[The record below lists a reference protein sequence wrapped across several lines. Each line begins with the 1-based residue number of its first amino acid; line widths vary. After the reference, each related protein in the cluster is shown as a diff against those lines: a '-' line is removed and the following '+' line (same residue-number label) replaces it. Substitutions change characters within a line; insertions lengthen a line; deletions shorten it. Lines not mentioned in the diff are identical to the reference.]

1 MTETIKNISRDVKS
15 GATIICAWGDRG
27 AMARTP
33 DGTIVQSPAFPP
45 PQIIDSL
52 GAGDTFTA
60 AVLHYLNHVKLKK
73 SQFNVIN
80 TNNTDQITKTQQQT
94 DQDPSS
100 SSNSNIV
107 PKKITF
113 NCNIE
118 SLEYS
123 NTDFIDQT
131 ILQAAITFACRTAG
145 NKIGFKGYDH
155 LQSTPICF

>member
-1 MTETIKNISRDVKS
+1 
-15 GATIICAWGDRG
+15 
-27 AMARTP
+27 MARTP

-45 PQIIDSL
+45 TQIIDSL

-73 SQFNVIN
+73 NQFNMVN
-80 TNNTDQITKTQQQT
+80 TENTDQITKTQQQS

-100 SSNSNIV
+100 SNDNIA
-107 PKKITF
+107 PKKITI

-155 LQSTPICF
+155 LQSTPVCF